1 GLNGSQKCRG
11 RRPANAIGRCC
22 VRWRNKVPETE
33 TKSVLEIVTA
43 WIRSSAQAR
52 FPASEVDT
60 QTNIIE
66 TGLLDSVEILYLVG
80 FLEERFGIAVPV
92 EEFVP
97 ENFTSARAITELVD
111 RLSRSKK
118 H

>member
-1 GLNGSQKCRG
+1 M
-11 RRPANAIGRCC
+11 
-22 VRWRNKVPETE
+22 PETE
-33 TKSVLEIVTA
+33 TKTVLAIVTE
-43 WIRSSAQAR
+43 WVRSSAQAR
-52 FPASEVDT
+52 FPTVEVDT

-97 ENFTSARAITELVD
+97 ENFASAIAIADLVR
-111 RLSRSKK
+111 RLTPPEAR
-118 H
+118 